1 MAESEKNKRDP
12 LALLISGI
20 LRLSEDGVKW
30 QRPLQ
35 VPSGSEQRLGLRSQ
49 RDKSLSDK
57 KQGTKFEMRHQTS
70 VLSHGELSEVIVG
83 KRGQT

>member
-20 LRLSEDGVKW
+20 EDGVKW

-49 RDKSLSDK
+49 RDKSLNDK
-57 KQGTKFEMRHQTS
+57 KQGTKFEMRHQAS
-70 VLSHGELSEVIVG
+70 VLSHGELPEVIVG
-83 KRGQT
+83 KR